1 VGEQPL
7 TSFSVS
13 ISVAPLGA
21 VPPLLT
27 FGRNRIAPMKHPE
40 DRVSIDAHDFC
51 RRCSLDAEFAG
62 QVDRFR
68 SAFSCISS
76 LERDQIYPEDEATA
90 LGINYSDDLAMFLFD
105 EGLLTNERFHYDFPM
120 EEASSIGDIIRLT
133 LELNNQAEQDV
144 HGNTH

>member
-1 VGEQPL
+1 
-7 TSFSVS
+7 
-13 ISVAPLGA
+13 
-21 VPPLLT
+21 
-27 FGRNRIAPMKHPE
+27 MKRPE

-51 RRCSLDAEFAG
+51 RRCSLDAELAG

-90 LGINYSDDLAMFLFD
+90 FGINYSDDLAMFLFD

-133 LELNNQAEQDV
+133 LRLNDQAEQAV

>member
-1 VGEQPL
+1 
-7 TSFSVS
+7 
-13 ISVAPLGA
+13 
-21 VPPLLT
+21 
-27 FGRNRIAPMKHPE
+27 MKRPE

-51 RRCSLDAEFAG
+51 RRCSLDAEHAI

-90 LGINYSDDLAMFLFD
+90 FGINYSDDLAMFLFD

-133 LELNNQAEQDV
+133 LELNEQAEQDV